1 MEKDFNPFLLSGY
14 KGPVYFCDRE
24 KETAIIR
31 QNIVN
36 GINTTLFAI
45 RRVGKTG
52 LIQHVFNSFSGNG
65 KIACIYVDILSSN
78 NLKEFTNQLA
88 TVIYNH
94 FPENKGIGK
103 KIVEAIKSLRPLI
116 SFDTLTSAP
125 ELSFE
130 LRETKHYEK
139 TIEHLLNF
147 LDNQN
152 IKVVFAI
159 DEFQQILEYPEKNT
173 EALLRTHIQSLK
185 NTYFIFCG
193 SNQKMMHEIFN
204 TAKRP
209 FFASCSNLHLD
220 FIENKLYADFIIRMF
235 KKYGVKITQQA
246 VDFILDFTDTHTFYT
261 QYFCNYLFAA
271 NFKSIDITEVHHVAV
286 EILKINEPI
295 YFQYRNL
302 ITSAQWN
309 LLQAIAKE
317 YKLYQAHSKTFISKY
332 NLGTSSMVSR
342 GLSSLLEKELVYYN
356 SAVNQPYYQVYDKF
370 MMRWMQRKLYA

>member
-14 KGPVYFCDRE
+14 KGPAYFCDRE
-24 KETAIIR
+24 KETAAIK
-31 QNIVN
+31 QNILN
-36 GINTTLFAI
+36 SINTTLFAI

-52 LIQHVFNSFSGNG
+52 LIQHVFNSFSGNN

-78 NLKEFTNQLA
+78 NLKDFTNLLA

-94 FPENKGIGK
+94 FPENKSIAK
-103 KIVEAIKSLRPLI
+103 KIAQAIKSLRPLI
-116 SFDTLTSAP
+116 SFDTLAGTP

-130 LRETKHYEK
+130 LREARQYEK
-139 TIEHLLNF
+139 TIAQLFSF

-185 NTYFIFCG
+185 NTSFIFCG

-220 FIENKLYADFIIRMF
+220 FIDYKLYADFIARMF
-235 KKYGVKITQQA
+235 KKNSVKITPEA
-246 VDFILDFTDTHTFYT
+246 IDFILEFTDCHTFYT
-261 QYFCNYLFAA
+261 QYLCNYLFAT
-271 NFKSIDITEVHHVAV
+271 NIKTIDLKEVQLVALEV
-286 EILKINEPI
+286 LKLNEPT

-302 ITSAQWN
+302 ITTAQWN

-332 NLGTSSMVSR
+332 NLGTSSMISR
-342 GLSSLLEKELVYYN
+342 GLNSLLDKELVYYN
-356 SAVNQPYYQVYDKF
+356 SSVQQPYYQVYDKF
-370 MMRWMQRKLYA
+370 MMRWMEHKF